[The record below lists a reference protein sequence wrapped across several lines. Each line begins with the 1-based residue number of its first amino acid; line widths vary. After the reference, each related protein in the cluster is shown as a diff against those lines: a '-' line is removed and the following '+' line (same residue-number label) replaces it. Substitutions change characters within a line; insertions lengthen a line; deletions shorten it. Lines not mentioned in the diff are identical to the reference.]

1 MAEDDDDEYDP
12 LATAVSAAVTGI
24 DPMRYLEADN
34 PVDLLVMAALTEK
47 IRKRQLE
54 MDEDRA
60 TMIANAVAKSFNKG
74 Q

>member
-1 MAEDDDDEYDP
+1 
-12 LATAVSAAVTGI
+12 
-24 DPMRYLEADN
+24 MRYLEADN